1 MKHRIQLSL
10 FLLLL
15 TASAFA
21 QEITVKNFG
30 QATQFIA
37 ASDQI
42 RDWDNELCALVKIQ
56 GAKID
61 SISGAFEV
69 RKLGSE
75 VWVYMTDGDR
85 KLTIHKQGYEPKE
98 VVFKNYGIDNVKS
111 NKVYLMTIFAPELTK
126 KRLFIGIEGGINFSD
141 ARDMGAVYVG
151 SVSMFTGFHIGINAT
166 YMFTDLFGASVGMY
180 FFNKGYKYTD
190 NNYILEETG
199 KFQFFEVPVQANVRF
214 NLSEAIM
221 LQLNA
226 GPYFSI
232 NVGGK
237 TSAKDGTSEKF
248 SDKFSSFQMG
258 GQAGLKLIFAKH
270 YTIGADY
277 QSGFGNYKNQNISI
291 NVGYLF

>member
-10 FLLLL
+10 FLMLIS
-15 TASAFA
+15 AFAFA

-30 QATQFIA
+30 QAKQFIA
-37 ASDQI
+37 ANDQI
-42 RDWDNELCALVKIQ
+42 RDWDNDLCALVKIQ

-85 KLTIHKQGYEPKE
+85 KLTIHKQGYEPKD
-98 VVFKNYGIDNVKS
+98 VVFKDFGIDDVKS
-111 NKVYLMTIFAPELTK
+111 NKVYLMTIYAPELSEK
-126 KRLFIGIEGGINFSD
+126 KLFIGLEGGINFSD
-141 ARDMGAVYVG
+141 ARDLGPIYVG
-151 SVSMFTGFHIGINAT
+151 SVSMFTGFHIGVNAT

-180 FFNKGYKYTD
+180 FFDKGYKYTD
-190 NNYILEETG
+190 NSYIEEEKG
-199 KFQFFEVPVQANVRF
+199 DFQFFEVPVQANLRF

-232 NVGGK
+232 NFGGE
-237 TSAKDGTSEKF
+237 TTAKDGTSEKF
-248 SDKFSSFQMG
+248 SDKFSAFQMG
-258 GQAGLKLIFAKH
+258 GQVGMKLIFAKH
-270 YTIGADY
+270 FNIGADC
-277 QSGFGNYKNQNISI
+277 QNGFGNYKNKSISI
-291 NVGYLF
+291 NIGYIL